1 MKQEK
6 ESDYLERPGTIR
18 KLWIILF
25 IICGLTVVP
34 DFFLKREPH
43 FGVDHYFGFYA
54 LLGFIACAVLIL
66 FAKAVGYIL
75 KRREDYF
82 D

>member
-6 ESDYLERPGTIR
+6 PGYLERPGAIR

-25 IICGLTVVP
+25 IVCGLTVLP
-34 DFFLKREPH
+34 EFFLESEPH
-43 FGVDHYFGFYA
+43 FGVDHYFAFHA

-66 FAKAVGYIL
+66 LAKVAGFIL
-75 KRREDYF
+75 KRKEDYF